1 MEAGDCPSLNI
12 NAMRAI
18 SVKSY
23 LKNVM
28 FFYNGVLWFQK
39 HPIFFMGCFGI

>member
-1 MEAGDCPSLNI
+1 METGDCALLNI

-23 LKNVM
+23 FKDLANLSVSPMKCSVNV
-28 FFYNGVLWFQK
+28 
-39 HPIFFMGCFGI
+39 